1 MKSLKARADE
11 IKGILEEIEKQEKEV
26 SKEEE
31 AVEVTNLK
39 CRKPVLKEI
48 TISI

>member
-1 MKSLKARADE
+1 MINPDLAC
-11 IKGILEEIEKQEKEV
+11 EEIREPEKEV
-26 SKEEE
+26 SKEE